1 MGSRSNLGASSLR
14 GVDGLSALRTENAAL
29 VRKINELTE
38 AIQTLEIQNTD
49 ININLERFKRTAN
62 K

>member
-1 MGSRSNLGASSLR
+1 MGSRNNLGASSLR